1 LLHSGNKLLNKKMLS
16 NVKEKQRD
24 SGNKLLT
31 KKMLSN
37 VKEKKGTGL
46 TRLEQDCI
54 RGIRYFPG
62 KALE

>member
-1 LLHSGNKLLNKKMLS
+1 MLS